1 MIEIRCDN
9 CDATIQVDNPIVG
22 QKVKCPKCGDVNV
35 LRAAQ
40 PVGGGSVKPDRAAA
54 AGYPP
59 AFGPEADV
67 MSIRPAMM
75 RASPGRF
82 FGLVLLLLGGVI
94 GGTVLLAT
102 GVGTPLAFVAFAI
115 GIIAGMVLL
124 LWRLQ
129 TMGDG
134 LKITTKRTIDRRGI
148 FSRKTSE
155 VLHADIRNIQIEQTF
170 WERIWGVGTLA
181 ISCAAENEDEVEM
194 ADVPNPEKV
203 RNVIDLYRPV

>member
-9 CDATIQVDNPIVG
+9 CEGTMRVENPIVG
-22 QKVKCPKCGDVNV
+22 QKVKCPTCGDVNV

-40 PVGGGSVKPDRAAA
+40 SVGGGSIKPDRAAA

-59 AFGPEADV
+59 AYGPEADV
-67 MSIRPAMM
+67 LHIRPAMM
-75 RASPGRF
+75 RAKPGKF
-82 FGLVLLLLGGVI
+82 FGLTFLLLAGVI
-94 GGTVLLAT
+94 AGTVLLAT
-102 GVGTPLAFVAFAI
+102 GVGTPVAIAAFAL
-115 GIIAGMVLL
+115 GIVAGMILL
-124 LWRLQ
+124 LWRVQ
-129 TMGDG
+129 TLGDG

-170 WERIWGVGTLA
+170 WERLWGVGTLA
-181 ISCAAENEDEVEM
+181 ISCAAEHEDEVEM

>member
-1 MIEIRCDN
+1 M
-9 CDATIQVDNPIVG
+9 
-22 QKVKCPKCGDVNV
+22 
-35 LRAAQ
+35 
-40 PVGGGSVKPDRAAA
+40 
-54 AGYPP
+54 
-59 AFGPEADV
+59 
-67 MSIRPAMM
+67 
-75 RASPGRF
+75 
-82 FGLVLLLLGGVI
+82 
-94 GGTVLLAT
+94 
-102 GVGTPLAFVAFAI
+102 AFVAFAI

-155 VLHADIRNIQIEQTF
+155 VLHAEIRNIQIEQTF